1 VRFPIWGEVGEKK
14 TQDETVEIEEAHWWL
29 CARKIGR
36 PKTGHAHEHPHGTSN
51 NNSNRSRTTTP
62 SMDTIIRRRTL
73 PWRPCYPVS
82 DGAFPIF
89 EFSNFPISPNPL
101 PSTADSQPKII

>member
-36 PKTGHAHEHPHGTSN
+36 PKTGPTAA
-51 NNSNRSRTTTP
+51 TTTATGVAQQLLQWTP
-62 SMDTIIRRRTL
+62 SSADGHCLGAHVIR
-73 PWRPCYPVS
+73 
-82 DGAFPIF
+82 
-89 EFSNFPISPNPL
+89 
-101 PSTADSQPKII
+101 